1 MKKVFA
7 NGFILGAILFG
18 SLTAFATTNYQA
30 ITATFPVLVNGK
42 TLTTDKPIV
51 VIDGSTYLPLKAIGE
66 ALGVGVNWNNDLK
79 RVEIGETPKTEASA
93 VKTQK
98 ENTTKFYQDTRN
110 IIALSNFTFDYSHS
124 YGMTEVVYDY
134 KQLKDYS
141 MISYTITFYNDK
153 EERIGYGDGIA
164 MNKVVGETTTE
175 STYID
180 GDVRGARYIKVQ
192 VDVMM

>member
-1 MKKVFA
+1 MKKVFV
-7 NGFILGAILFG
+7 NGFIFGAILFG

-79 RVEIGETPKTEASA
+79 QVENGETPKTESSA

-98 ENTTKFYQDTRN
+98 ENTTKYYQDTRN
-110 IIALSNFTFDYSHS
+110 IIALSNFTFDYS
-124 YGMTEVVYDY
+124 YGMTEVAYDY

-141 MISYTITFYNDK
+141 MISYTITFYNEN

-175 STYID
+175 SIYID
-180 GDVRGARYIKVQ
+180 GDVRGAKYVKVQ